1 MIARFLALL
10 IFLSAFIVNAAAQTE
25 FTLATVK
32 TGLATQFWGDLVKQ
46 FEEAGQCKV
55 NYTKEQKNLYEVAK
69 EPSKKV
75 DMVITHSRHEGLWDF
90 VKTDYGQAPLFIM
103 SNSTAFL
110 SPLGDQAGIGNIS
123 DRDPFA
129 MMEAIA
135 KAPGACFVVN
145 GDTNTKYVAETLSAN
160 IRGAWYIDNG
170 LQQDKAADY
179 ASKKGCYTLWGD
191 TAFNSYK
198 SDHPGSPLSI
208 VSANGNIMR
217 RQMVAVI
224 VNPAKFE
231 DSARRAAPQKCAKDF
246 LQFLLTPETQKKIRG
261 DGFEGSGRNNSD
273 DVLCKFD
280 PSGCKSASSEDN

>member
-1 MIARFLALL
+1 MIAKFLAVP
-10 IFLSAFIVNAAAQTE
+10 IFLSASLANAADQTE
-25 FTLATVK
+25 FTIATVR
-32 TGLATQFWGDLVKQ
+32 TGLATQFWGDLVKE
-46 FEEAGQCKV
+46 FEGASHCKI

-69 EPSKKV
+69 DPSKNV
-75 DMVITHSRHEGLWDF
+75 DMVITHTRHEGLWDF

-103 SNSTAFL
+103 SNSTVFL
-110 SPLGDQAGIGNIS
+110 APSGDPAGIGNIT
-123 DRDPFA
+123 DHDPFA

-145 GDTNTKYVAETLSAN
+145 GDTNTKYISLTLSAN

-179 ASKKGCYTLWGD
+179 ASEKGCYTLWGN

-198 SDHPGSPLSI
+198 NDHPGSPLGI
-208 VSANGNIMR
+208 ISANGNIMR

-231 DSARRAAPQKCAKDF
+231 DGARRAAPQQCAKDF
-246 LQFLLTPETQKKIRG
+246 VEFLLAPETQKKILG

-273 DVLCKFD
+273 DVLCKFE
-280 PSGCKSASSEDN
+280 PSGCKSAPDDE